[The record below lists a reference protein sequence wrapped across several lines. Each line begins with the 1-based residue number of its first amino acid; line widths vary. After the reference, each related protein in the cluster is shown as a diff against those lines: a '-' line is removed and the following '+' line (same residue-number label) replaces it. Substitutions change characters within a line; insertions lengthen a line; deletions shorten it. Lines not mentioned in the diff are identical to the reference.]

1 MPTEQILGR
10 IIRSQSGFFTVQ
22 TEYGMLTCHLRGRL
36 KQGKHVGDIAAVGD
50 RVQVTCQADGTGSI
64 ESVEPRRSSLVRLD
78 PRPQGVYQQ
87 VILANPDQAVF
98 VFACASPTPHLR
110 MLDRFLVIAE
120 KQELPAVIVAN
131 KIDLVGREEAEKI
144 FGFYPHI
151 GYPVIYT
158 CAIPTHLEG
167 YRDGVPFWDDT
178 AGGSGKTDQGV
189 EELRERLTDKVSALA
204 GPSGVGKSSL
214 LNAIQPGLGLAVR
227 EISEAFRKGR
237 HTTAVRQL
245 FPLEGGGYVADTP
258 GLRSLALWDT
268 EPEELDGYFPELA
281 PLVTKCQFNDC
292 IHMTEPGCAV
302 RAAVEAGRV
311 HPQRYESYL
320 RLRAGEE

>member
-1 MPTEQILGR
+1 MTMEQTPGL

-22 TEYGMLTCHLRGRL
+22 TQDGNLTCHLRGRL

-50 RVQVTCQADGTGSI
+50 RVLVTRQSEGVGSI
-64 ESVEPRRSSLVRLD
+64 ESIEPRSHSLVRLD

-98 VFACASPTPHLR
+98 VFACAHPTPHLR
-110 MLDRFLVIAE
+110 MLDRYLVIAGR
-120 KQELPAVIVAN
+120 QNLPAIIVAN
-131 KIDLVGREEAEKI
+131 KIDLVGSEQAGGM
-144 FGFYPHI
+144 FGFYPSI
-151 GYPVIYT
+151 GYPVFYT
-158 CAIPTHLEG
+158 CAK
-167 YRDGVPFWDDT
+167 
-178 AGGSGKTDQGV
+178 SGQGV
-189 EELRERLTDKVSALA
+189 DELREQLVGKITALA

-227 EISEAFRKGR
+227 EISTAFRKGR
-237 HTTAVRQL
+237 HTTSVRQL

-258 GLRSLALWDT
+258 GMRSLALWDT

-281 PLVTKCQFNDC
+281 PLVAQCQFSNC
-292 IHMTEPGCAV
+292 SHKTEPGCAV

-311 HPQRYESYL
+311 RPERYDSYL